1 MPPYTEPHWNQC
13 ALVTIDTQNDN
24 SLSGS
29 KAEVAGT
36 PEILPAM
43 RRLAEAYRQAQLPI
57 VHVIRLYKEDG
68 TNVDICRRDGFEKGS
83 TLVLPNTAGA
93 ELVNEIKPLQSP
105 LLDSELLLEGHFQ
118 QLGPYDW
125 AMYKPRWG
133 AFYQTRLEE
142 FLTQQK
148 VDTLVFAGCNFPNC
162 PRTSMYEASERDLR
176 VVMAV
181 DAISGVY
188 DKGVEELKNIG
199 VAVLSSGDIIRQITH
214 L

>member
-133 AFYQTRLEE
+133 PFIRPDLKSFSLSRRLI
-142 FLTQQK
+142 
-148 VDTLVFAGCNFPNC
+148 P
-162 PRTSMYEASERDLR
+162 
-176 VVMAV
+176 
-181 DAISGVY
+181 
-188 DKGVEELKNIG
+188 
-199 VAVLSSGDIIRQITH
+199 
-214 L
+214 